1 MQTPSQVVQIDCQQV
16 WKELTNYI
24 EGDLS
29 PEVRDR
35 IARHLRGCKNCAAV
49 YDGTRNVVQLLSDE
63 KSIELPLG
71 FSERLFDRLVLQ
83 S

>member
-16 WKELTNYI
+16 WKKLTNYI

-35 IARHLRGCKNCAAV
+35 ITRHLRGCRNCAAV
-49 YDGTRNVVQLLSDE
+49 YDGTRNVVRLLRDE
-63 KSIELPLG
+63 KSIELPIG
-71 FSERLFDRLVLQ
+71 FRERLFDRLALQ

>member
-1 MQTPSQVVQIDCQQV
+1 MQIPSQVVQIDCQQV

-29 PEVRDR
+29 PEMRDR
-35 IARHLRGCKNCAAV
+35 IARHLRGCRNCTAV

-63 KSIELPLG
+63 KSIELPVG